1 MKSNDKKQNDKSQE
15 QLELLKRKKFL
26 NKMAMATAFVGI
38 ASIGGSSLAEIK
50 KTSAMMKP
58 PTVKPPSTPSLRP
71 GGGFVGSTGGYRPTS
86 PVVKPPTTSVV
97 KPPVTKPPTSN
108 TVKPP
113 TTTTKP
119 PTNNAVKPPAKPNT
133 GSNKPNLEGTGIKPG
148 NTGNLVNKF
157 EGMNGGGGKPTAPPK
172 PNTSSGSGT
181 TAPSKPNMNNSSQ
194 TNKPNTSGGSN
205 SNKQPVI
212 TQTGGKPNSSG
223 TSSGSSS
230 GKPTLGGNSSTSK
243 PNSSGTSSGS
253 SSGKP
258 TLGGNTSANKPNN
271 NQGNKPGANDPD
283 GPGTNNGKPTLGG
296 NTSKPN
302 SNGNNNK
309 PNNNKPNNNQGNKSG
324 ANDPDGPGT
333 NGTTGKPNTNKPGTN
348 DPDGPDGP
356 DSNRGSLKGA
366 TTSGTHAS
374 RSLEGDNTVNNN
386 RITSTTT
393 NNTTNNTTP
402 PKGGSDKFG
411 KIVGVIGIVSTVAF
425 LGTSIAGILQGQQS
439 LSMQQK
445 LQEDAIK
452 AQEELM
458 KNQQKEEYEKLAAQL
473 GGTYDPDRGVIV
485 LPDGSE
491 LNVVTGI
498 VTYPDGS
505 WVDQNGNLHLPDGS
519 GVIKP
524 DGEIDVDGVGT
535 IDKDGNLILDDG
547 SGYFDP
553 DGNFHPSGSI
563 NSVVGVSGGAGYGGM
578 YVDSNF
584 GGDTPINQSGNYGA
598 KAYDKSAYEDAA
610 TKASSHQ
617 SVEDGIFTPR
627 EYDSIVNLIVS
638 SKINTNTAKSMADA
652 GQLTQEQLNVVLEL
666 LDTYEKSGK
675 I

>member
-1 MKSNDKKQNDKSQE
+1 MKSNDKKQNVNSQE

-38 ASIGGSSLAEIK
+38 ASIGGSSLADIK

-58 PTVKPPSTPSLRP
+58 PTVKPPTTPSLRP

-86 PVVKPPTTSVV
+86 PVVKPSTSVV
-97 KPPVTKPPTSN
+97 KPPVTKPPVTKPPTSS

-113 TTTTKP
+113 TTTNKP
-119 PTNNAVKPPAKPNT
+119 PTSSTVKPPTTNSSKPNT
-133 GSNKPNLEGTGIKPG
+133 GTSTNKPNLNGTGIKPG
-148 NTGNLVNKF
+148 NTSSLVNKF
-157 EGMNGGGGKPTAPPK
+157 ENMNSGGKPTAPLK

-194 TNKPNTSGGSN
+194 MNKPNTSGGSN

-230 GKPTLGGNSSTSK
+230 S
-243 PNSSGTSSGS
+243 
-253 SSGKP
+253 
-258 TLGGNTSANKPNN
+258 
-271 NQGNKPGANDPD
+271 
-283 GPGTNNGKPTLGG
+283 KPTLGG

-309 PNNNKPNNNQGNKSG
+309 PNSNQGNKPG
-324 ANDPDGPGT
+324 TNDPDGPGT

-366 TTSGTHAS
+366 TTSGTQAS
-374 RSLEGDNTVNNN
+374 RSLEGDETVNTN

-393 NNTTNNTTP
+393 NNTTNNTTN
-402 PKGGSDKFG
+402 KGGGDKFG
-411 KIVGVIGIVSTVAF
+411 KVMGVIGLVSTVAF

-458 KNQQKEEYEKLAAQL
+458 NKQEKEEYDKLAAQL

-535 IDKDGNLILDDG
+535 IDKDGNLILEDG

-563 NSVVGVSGGAGYGGM
+563 NSIVGVSGGAGYGGM
-578 YVDSNF
+578 YIDSNF

-598 KAYDKSAYEDAA
+598 KAYDQSAHEDAA

-638 SKINTNTAKSMADA
+638 SKINTTIAKSMADS
-652 GQLTQEQLNVVLEL
+652 GQLTQEQLSVVLEL